1 MINKHPFILILLTV
15 FFLISSC
22 DNKLNSTELGKNEK
36 LSKTELANWESK
48 HLSEL
53 YKSRDL
59 KDYKFDV
66 KYLPSASDGQENFSL
81 VMRIQNTNNS
91 NVFHASQ
98 KYTTDDSKMMYWT
111 SQVKN
116 LLKLESDKDT
126 VNSDIVVF
134 ENTGN
139 LRNDLIINIGFTG
152 NFKDSKWMK
161 LSYNDEYLGLGIINF
176 DLTET
181 ILNAP
186 KLEF

>member
-1 MINKHPFILILLTV
+1 MINRVKFILSFLGV
-15 FFLISSC
+15 FISLMSC
-22 DNKLNSTELGKNEK
+22 NHNANSTEVRHQEK
-36 LSKTELANWESK
+36 KDKAQLANWESD
-48 HLSEL
+48 HQSEL

-59 KDYKFDV
+59 QDYKFDV
-66 KYLPSASDGQENFSL
+66 KYLPSSSDGQNTFSL
-81 VMRIQNTNNS
+81 VMRIQNIKNS
-91 NVFHASQ
+91 NVFNSSL
-98 KYTTDDSKMMYWT
+98 KYTSDDSKMMYWT
-111 SQVKN
+111 SDVKS
-116 LLKLESDKDT
+116 LLKLESDRDT
-126 VNSDIVVF
+126 VNSDIVIY

-139 LRNDLIINIGFTG
+139 LRNDLIVNIGFTG